1 MCDGRKEILMNK
13 AQFLE
18 LLSQKLSEEL
28 SCADVIS
35 HLSYYESYINEEIAR
50 GRAEEDI
57 MAELGDPYMIARTII
72 DTHTGEAFEDV
83 VYEDTVNA
91 DPVERQSQRTN
102 GKVFHMGNWGCL
114 LTAIVLVLVGIAVIS
129 IVTGLIAVLMP
140 VLVPVLIVVLILFF
154 IKGNRR

>member
-1 MCDGRKEILMNK
+1 MSK

-28 SCADVIS
+28 SRADVMS
-35 HLSYYESYINEEIAR
+35 HMSYYESYIDGELSKGRSEI
-50 GRAEEDI
+50 EI
-57 MAELGDPYMIARTII
+57 MDELGDPYLIARTII

-83 VYEDTVNA
+83 VYEDTVDA
-91 DPVERQSQRTN
+91 DPAERQTHNSNRKTIQ
-102 GKVFHMGNWGCL
+102 MGNWGCL
-114 LTAIVLVLVGIAVIS
+114 FTALILILAGVAVIS

-154 IKGNRR
+154 IKSNRR